1 MVFSIAAKPIKKK
14 CHTITKDKDRSEI
27 SNFIIDE
34 NGRQSTIHLNDTS
47 VYVFI
52 IGTPHLN
59 LKKNTLYTIS
69 QWYIVYIQAIVSNVK
84 LLLN

>member
-1 MVFSIAAKPIKKK
+1 MVFSIAAKIT
-14 CHTITKDKDRSEI
+14 CHTIIKDKDRSEK
-27 SNFIIDE
+27 SNLIIDE
-34 NGRQSTIHLNDTS
+34 NGRQSTKHLNDTS

-69 QWYIVYIQAIVSNVK
+69 QWYIVYTQAIVSNVE